1 MKILFVWTGLT
12 SYMGDCW
19 RALAQEAGV
28 ELKVVV
34 AVRERDGVAFKAESV
49 LKKLDYE
56 IVEEDAGHL
65 AELVG
70 RYAEWKP
77 DITFVVGWH
86 NPVCRAFV
94 EAEVFRAI
102 RKVCCFDMPWRR
114 KLRCFFA
121 PFVLGRF
128 LRRYDAAFVPGEF
141 CAKYAKW
148 LGFKTI
154 YRGLFGI
161 DTARFAR
168 GEAGEI
174 SGSGRKRYFLYV
186 GRNSP
191 EKRLEDLKAA
201 HDIYRRNG
209 GTLELKMYGKDLP
222 NGFVEPEEVPGLMRN
237 AASFV
242 LASDFDPWPLVLI
255 EAMSAGCR
263 VIASDKCTNWPE
275 LGKNWLRFK
284 CGDVQALARAM
295 GKVEEDA
302 GDMSGRRSEDL
313 AIARRYDCS
322 EWVGRVKMIC
332 EEVGK

>member
-1 MKILFVWTGLT
+1 MKIFFVWTGLT

-19 RALAQEAGV
+19 RALAQEASV

-49 LKKLDYE
+49 LKELDYE

-94 EAEVFRAI
+94 EAEAFRAI

-168 GEAGEI
+168 GKAGEI

-222 NGFVEPEEVPGLMRN
+222 NGFVEPEEVPWLMRN

-313 AIARRYDCS
+313 TIARRYDCS
-322 EWVGRVKMIC
+322 EWVSRVKTIC